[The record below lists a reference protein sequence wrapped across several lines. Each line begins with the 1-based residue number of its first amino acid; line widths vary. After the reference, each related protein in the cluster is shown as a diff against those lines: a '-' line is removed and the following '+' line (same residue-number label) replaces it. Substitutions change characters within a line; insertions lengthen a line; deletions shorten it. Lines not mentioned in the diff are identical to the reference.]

1 MRTRSQP
8 LAPAHDAPDAPAAGS
23 LHRGLEIL
31 RCFQPGESAL
41 STGEIARRLALPR
54 ATARRLLD
62 TLAAHGFLFPVPD
75 SDAFR
80 LHVACFVLG
89 QAVLGSSALVRK
101 ATPVLQVL
109 ANRHDMHCLL
119 CVRDRD
125 DMLVLAHQPGNNRP
139 DPALDPGS
147 RLPVADTA
155 PGHAWLWTQSV
166 EIQNT
171 WLGRLRALPG
181 GNARVATVYQAFHD
195 LMQDGVC
202 TSFGQWRRDLGFVA
216 APVAPGH
223 PDSAVIACA
232 QASTDPVQR
241 SRFERQWT
249 VALLQAAATI
259 RNEIQHID

>member
-8 LAPAHDAPDAPAAGS
+8 LDAPDDADGARAAGA

-54 ATARRLLD
+54 NTARRLLD
-62 TLAAHGFLFPVPD
+62 TLAAQGFLFRVPD

-89 QAVLGSSALVRK
+89 QAVLGNSALVRK

-125 DMLVLAHQPGNNRP
+125 DMLVLAHLPGNGGPNA
-139 DPALDPGS
+139 ALDPGS

-155 PGHAWLWTQSV
+155 PGHAWLWAQSSD
-166 EIQNT
+166 IQND
-171 WLGRLRALPG
+171 WLARLRTMPR

-202 TSFGQWRRDLGFVA
+202 SSFGQWRRDLGFVA
-216 APVAPGH
+216 APVAPGSA
-223 PDSAVIACA
+223 DSAVIACA

-259 RNEIQHID
+259 RNEIRHID